1 MWPSYGKLG
10 NSKGCFFSSSDELRV
25 LLLLFTSP
33 LPACP
38 LRACMQWTK
47 FVTPESQH
55 LVSPEALDLLVGVG
69 ICAEVWGW
77 VEEVWA
83 WYCG

>member
-1 MWPSYGKLG
+1 
-10 NSKGCFFSSSDELRV
+10 
-25 LLLLFTSP
+25 
-33 LPACP
+33 
-38 LRACMQWTK
+38 MQWTK